1 MRSTAILSAILAAST
16 ATQALIL
23 VTEPSANTTMT
34 LAPPPL
40 TIKPSEAP
48 IPSGNATATGLPPVP
63 TAPRPGSSDVPI
75 AGAAMN
81 AQNSLL
87 AMGVVIFMAVLT
99 L

>member
-16 ATQALIL
+16 AAQALIL
-23 VTEPSANTTMT
+23 VTEPSANATMT

-40 TIKPSEAP
+40 PIKPSGAP
-48 IPSGNATATGLPPVP
+48 IPSGNATATGQLLVP
-63 TAPRPGSSDVPI
+63 TAPGPGSSDVPI

-87 AMGVVIFMAVLT
+87 AMGVAISLAVITV
-99 L
+99 